1 MGKREAHQRI
11 AFPLRSRRSSCCLA
25 FLLAASFQQQP
36 EQHLPPAAIAQ
47 ELGHRLLLLPPL
59 AQSSPSFPAASF
71 VLCKSRK
78 GQLGL
83 QTGGWGLAEEGV
95 LCLERNTWEPRAQV
109 HAGRAGGC
117 RMNKATSCKIKGL
130 EAKTSNKRV
139 VIQLS
144 LFKKNKQKI
153 PKHKTTQTFNR
164 FVNHRHKRI
173 KNTRKKNTLQETF
186 CFTRQFDLSYYRL
199 TSTRSAVE

>member
-11 AFPLRSRRSSCCLA
+11 AFPLRSRRSFCCQA

-36 EQHLPPAAIAQ
+36 EQHLLPAAIAQ

-130 EAKTSNKRV
+130 EAKTSNERV

-144 LFKKNKQKI
+144 LFKKTNKKSQNIKQ
-153 PKHKTTQTFNR
+153 PKHLTDLLTTDIKESR
-164 FVNHRHKRI
+164 ILEKKIHCRRHFV
-173 KNTRKKNTLQETF
+173 LQGN
-186 CFTRQFDLSYYRL
+186 LI
-199 TSTRSAVE
+199 